1 MLAQRL
7 ARKTDKPNPFVL
19 AWKVVSQ
26 RQLWIWVE
34 SIGLAQNGEKGKREK
49 GAPCAPR
56 NGREGVHVAVGLG
69 LFKWVVVRM
78 GELANTKP
86 IPRTSALHF
95 AAAVISV
102 MVN

>member
-34 SIGLAQNGEKGKREK
+34 STGLAQNGEKGKREK
-49 GAPCAPR
+49 GSPCAPR
-56 NGREGVHVAVGLG
+56 NGRECACGCGIGIVQVGCG
-69 LFKWVVVRM
+69 ADGRA
-78 GELANTKP
+78 G
-86 IPRTSALHF
+86 
-95 AAAVISV
+95 
-102 MVN
+102 

>member
-1 MLAQRL
+1 M
-7 ARKTDKPNPFVL
+7 
-19 AWKVVSQ
+19 
-26 RQLWIWVE
+26 
-34 SIGLAQNGEKGKREK
+34 AQNGEKGKREHHVPQ
-49 GAPCAPR
+49 GTGG
-56 NGREGVHVAVGLG
+56 NVHVAVGLG